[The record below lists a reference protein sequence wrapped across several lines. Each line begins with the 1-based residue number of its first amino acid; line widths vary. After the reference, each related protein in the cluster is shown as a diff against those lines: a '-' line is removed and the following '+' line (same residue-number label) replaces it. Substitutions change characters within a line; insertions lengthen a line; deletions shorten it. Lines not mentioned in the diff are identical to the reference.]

1 MHHIER
7 CIQRIDSLRF
17 TQTSSDTTALVCWW
31 TCYYSFVENTTDPK
45 TPGQWVRY
53 VIVAVIAIF
62 LVYLML
68 RVYVL

>member
-1 MHHIER
+1 MP
-7 CIQRIDSLRF
+7 
-17 TQTSSDTTALVCWW
+17 
-31 TCYYSFVENTTDPK
+31 NTDPK

-53 VIVAVIAIF
+53 LVFAVIALF